1 MRMQLRMAVAAL
13 SLGLLG
19 SGCASISQ
27 VQTADTLGAGKFQ
40 VGLEPGVRYV
50 SASAT
55 SSDGTTTASA
65 SGYIPQFDVALR
77 YGVTDHLD
85 LGARLGTSLVELQG
99 KYLFTDPANP
109 TLAVSLAPALSGITA
124 GAGGA
129 SGGYVS
135 LGLPVLIGFKT
146 SGGSEFVLGPRLDGV
161 RVFGSSDDGTSASY
175 NTLSGGASVG
185 YALRVSE
192 GFRLMPEVAVSV
204 PLLGAATA
212 TSGGS
217 TDSASGVLGG
227 SPTFQV
233 RLGFL
238 FGQGRPI
245 GGVMADTTTTEPGA
259 DY

>member
-40 VGLEPGVRYV
+40 VGLEPGVRGV
-50 SASAT
+50 TVNAT
-55 SSDGTTTASA
+55 SGDTTASGT
-65 SGYIPQFDVALR
+65 GYLPQFDVSLR

-85 LGARLGTSLVELQG
+85 LGARVGTSLVELQG

-109 TLAVSLAPALSGITA
+109 TLAVSLAPSLSGLSL

-129 SGGYVS
+129 SAGYVN

-146 SGGSEFVLGPRLDGV
+146 KGGSELVIGPRLDGS
-161 RVFGSSDDGTSASY
+161 RFFASSGNDTSGSY
-175 NTLSGGASVG
+175 NTLSGGASLG

-192 GFRLMPEVAVSV
+192 GFRLMPEIAVSV
-204 PLLGAATA
+204 PIVGAATA

-217 TDSASGVLGG
+217 TDSASGALG
-227 SPTFQV
+227 SALSWQF

-245 GGVMADTTTTEPGA
+245 GGVMASDSAMEPNA
-259 DY
+259 DE